1 MVIRLN
7 LIVYPIVCYRCQTHC
22 IRFNSSSEI
31 GEKAIGKILEIKEQ
45 EPGDNEYALFLQIDG
60 VQGNQYTYDLSFL
73 DLEQAR
79 SDDKRVEFGN
89 LTVIIASK
97 DLDKFNNAKLELSD
111 DPTAPGLTMD
121 NPNTPS
127 PEIFGNPDE
136 MPELTGELAEKVQ
149 TVLESQINPA
159 IASHGGVAQLVG
171 VEGQDIY
178 LKLGGGC
185 QGCGMAQVTLT
196 QGIETSLRDAIPE
209 IGNIIDAT
217 DHASGDNPYFESAKK

>member
-1 MVIRLN
+1 
-7 LIVYPIVCYRCQTHC
+7 
-22 IRFNSSSEI
+22 
-31 GEKAIGKILEIKEQ
+31 
-45 EPGDNEYALFLQIDG
+45 
-60 VQGNQYTYDLSFL
+60 
-73 DLEQAR
+73 
-79 SDDKRVEFGN
+79 
-89 LTVIIASK
+89 
-97 DLDKFNNAKLELSD
+97 
-111 DPTAPGLTMD
+111 MD

-171 VEGQDIY
+171 VEGQDVY

-217 DHASGDNPYFESAKK
+217 DHASGDNPYFESSKK

>member
-1 MVIRLN
+1 M
-7 LIVYPIVCYRCQTHC
+7 TDK
-22 IRFNSSSEI
+22 FKFDI
-31 GEKAIGKILEIKEQ
+31 GDKAIDKILEIKAQ

-79 SDDKRVEFGN
+79 SDDKRVEFGS

-171 VEGQDIY
+171 VEGQDVY

-217 DHASGDNPYFESAKK
+217 DHASGDNPYFESSKK

>member
-1 MVIRLN
+1 M
-7 LIVYPIVCYRCQTHC
+7 TD
-22 IRFNSSSEI
+22 FKFDI
-31 GEKAIGKILEIKEQ
+31 GEKAIAKILEIKEQ
-45 EPGDNEYALFLQIDG
+45 EPGDNDYALFLQIDG

-79 SDDKRVEFGN
+79 SDDKRLEFGD
-89 LTVIIASK
+89 LLVIIASK
-97 DLDKFNNAKLELSD
+97 DLDKFNNSKLELSD
-111 DPTAPGLTMD
+111 DPAAPGLTMD

-196 QGIETSLRDAIPE
+196 QGIETSLREAIPE

>member
-1 MVIRLN
+1 MTV
-7 LIVYPIVCYRCQTHC
+7 
-22 IRFNSSSEI
+22 FKFDI
-31 GEKAIGKILEIKEQ
+31 GEKAIAKILEIKEQ
-45 EPGDNEYALFLQIDG
+45 EPGDNDYALFLQIDG
-60 VQGNQYTYDLSFL
+60 VQGNQYTYDHIFL

-79 SDDKRVEFGN
+79 SDDKRLEFDE
-89 LTVIIASK
+89 LVVIIASK

-111 DPTAPGLTMD
+111 DPAAPGLTMD

-171 VEGQDIY
+171 VEGKDIY

-196 QGIETSLRDAIPE
+196 QGIETSLREAIPE

>member
-1 MVIRLN
+1 M
-7 LIVYPIVCYRCQTHC
+7 TD
-22 IRFNSSSEI
+22 FKFDI
-31 GEKAIGKILEIKEQ
+31 GEKAIAKILEIKEQ
-45 EPGDNEYALFLQIDG
+45 EPGDNDYALFLQIDG

-79 SDDKRVEFGN
+79 SDDKRLEFED
-89 LTVIIASK
+89 LVVIIASK

-111 DPTAPGLTMD
+111 DPAAPGLTMD

-171 VEGQDIY
+171 VEGKDIY

-196 QGIETSLRDAIPE
+196 QGIETSLREAIPE

>member
-1 MVIRLN
+1 M
-7 LIVYPIVCYRCQTHC
+7 TD
-22 IRFNSSSEI
+22 FKFDI
-31 GEKAIGKILEIKEQ
+31 GEKAIAKILEIKEQ
-45 EPGDNEYALFLQIDG
+45 EPGDNDYALFLQIDG

-79 SDDKRVEFGN
+79 SDDKRLEFED
-89 LTVIIASK
+89 LVVIIASK

-111 DPTAPGLTMD
+111 DPSAPGLTMD

>member
-1 MVIRLN
+1 M
-7 LIVYPIVCYRCQTHC
+7 TD
-22 IRFNSSSEI
+22 FKFDI
-31 GEKAIGKILEIKEQ
+31 GEKAIAKILEIKEQ
-45 EPGDNEYALFLQIDG
+45 EPGDNDYALFLQIDG

-79 SDDKRVEFGN
+79 SDDKRLEFGD
-89 LTVIIASK
+89 LVVIIASK
-97 DLDKFNNAKLELSD
+97 DLDKFNNSKLELSD
-111 DPTAPGLTMD
+111 DPAAPGLTMD

-196 QGIETSLRDAIPE
+196 QGLETSLREAIPE

>member
-1 MVIRLN
+1 M
-7 LIVYPIVCYRCQTHC
+7 TDK
-22 IRFNSSSEI
+22 FKFDI
-31 GEKAIGKILEIKEQ
+31 GEQAIDKILEIKEQ

-79 SDDKRVEFGN
+79 SDDKRLEFGS

-111 DPTAPGLTMD
+111 DPAAPELTMD

-171 VEGQDIY
+171 VEGQDVY

-217 DHASGDNPYFESAKK
+217 DHASGDNPYFESSKK

>member
-1 MVIRLN
+1 M
-7 LIVYPIVCYRCQTHC
+7 TDK
-22 IRFNSSSEI
+22 FKFDI
-31 GEKAIGKILEIKEQ
+31 GDKAIDKILEIKAQ

-79 SDDKRVEFGN
+79 SDDKRVEFGS

-171 VEGQDIY
+171 VEGQDVY

>member
-1 MVIRLN
+1 MTN
-7 LIVYPIVCYRCQTHC
+7 K
-22 IRFNSSSEI
+22 FKFDI
-31 GEKAIGKILEIKEQ
+31 GEQAIDKILEIKEQ

-79 SDDKRVEFGN
+79 SDDKRLEFGS

-111 DPTAPGLTMD
+111 DPAAPGLTMD

-171 VEGQDIY
+171 VEGQDVY

-217 DHASGDNPYFESAKK
+217 DHASGDNPYFESSKK

>member
-1 MVIRLN
+1 MID
-7 LIVYPIVCYRCQTHC
+7 
-22 IRFNSSSEI
+22 FKFDI
-31 GEKAIGKILEIKEQ
+31 GEKAIAKILEIKEQ

-79 SDDKRVEFGN
+79 SDDKRLEFGE
-89 LTVIIASK
+89 LVVIIASK
-97 DLDKFNNAKLELSD
+97 DLDKFDNSKLELSD
-111 DPTAPGLTMD
+111 DPAAPGLTMD

-196 QGIETSLRDAIPE
+196 KGIETSLREAIPE

>member
-1 MVIRLN
+1 MID
-7 LIVYPIVCYRCQTHC
+7 
-22 IRFNSSSEI
+22 FKFDI
-31 GEKAIGKILEIKEQ
+31 GEKAIAKILEIKEQ
-45 EPGDNEYALFLQIDG
+45 EPGDNDYALFLQIDG

-79 SDDKRVEFGN
+79 SDDKRLEFGD
-89 LTVIIASK
+89 LVVIIASK
-97 DLDKFNNAKLELSD
+97 DLDKFNNSKLELSD
-111 DPTAPGLTMD
+111 DPAAPGLTMD

-196 QGIETSLRDAIPE
+196 QGIETSLREAIPE

>member
-1 MVIRLN
+1 M
-7 LIVYPIVCYRCQTHC
+7 TDK
-22 IRFNSSSEI
+22 FKFDI
-31 GEKAIGKILEIKEQ
+31 GEKAIDKILEIKEQ

-79 SDDKRVEFGN
+79 SDDKRLEFGS

-111 DPTAPGLTMD
+111 DPAAPGLTMD

-171 VEGQDIY
+171 VEGQDVY

-217 DHASGDNPYFESAKK
+217 DHASGDNPYFESSKK

>member
-1 MVIRLN
+1 M
-7 LIVYPIVCYRCQTHC
+7 TDK
-22 IRFNSSSEI
+22 FKFDI
-31 GEKAIGKILEIKEQ
+31 GEQAIDKILEIKEQ

-79 SDDKRVEFGN
+79 SDDKRLEFGS

-111 DPTAPGLTMD
+111 DPAAPGLTMD

-159 IASHGGVAQLVG
+159 LASHGGVAQLVG
-171 VEGQDIY
+171 VEGQDVY

-217 DHASGDNPYFESAKK
+217 DHASGDNPYFESSKK

>member
-1 MVIRLN
+1 M
-7 LIVYPIVCYRCQTHC
+7 
-22 IRFNSSSEI
+22 
-31 GEKAIGKILEIKEQ
+31 
-45 EPGDNEYALFLQIDG
+45 QIDG

-73 DLEQAR
+73 DLDQAR
-79 SDDKRVEFGN
+79 PDDKRIEFGG
-89 LTVIIASK
+89 LSVVIASK
-97 DLDKFNNAKLELSD
+97 DVDNFNGASLDMSD
-111 DPTAPGLTMD
+111 DPSAPGLTMD

-127 PEIFGNPDE
+127 PAMFGNPEE

-159 IASHGGVAQLVG
+159 IASHGGQASLVG

-178 LKLGGGC
+178 LRLGGGC

-196 QGIETSLRDAIPE
+196 QGIEKALRDAVPE

-217 DHASGDNPYFESAKK
+217 DHASGSNPYFESSKK

>member
-1 MVIRLN
+1 M
-7 LIVYPIVCYRCQTHC
+7 TDK
-22 IRFNSSSEI
+22 FKFDI
-31 GEKAIGKILEIKEQ
+31 GAEAVSKILEIKEQ

-79 SDDKRVEFGN
+79 SDDTRIDFGE

-111 DPTAPGLTMD
+111 DPASPGLTMD

-127 PEIFGNPDE
+127 HEIFGNPEDL
-136 MPELTGELAEKVQ
+136 PELTGELAEKVK
-149 TVLESQINPA
+149 TVLETQINPA

-196 QGIETSLRDAIPE
+196 QGIETSLRQAIPE

-217 DHASGDNPYFESAKK
+217 DHASGSNPYFEASKK

>member
-1 MVIRLN
+1 M
-7 LIVYPIVCYRCQTHC
+7 TDK
-22 IRFNSSSEI
+22 FKFDI
-31 GEKAIGKILEIKEQ
+31 GEQAIDKILEIKEQ

-79 SDDKRVEFGN
+79 SDDKRLEFGS

-111 DPTAPGLTMD
+111 DPAAPGLTMD

-171 VEGQDIY
+171 VEGQDVY

-217 DHASGDNPYFESAKK
+217 DHASGENPYFESSSHSH

>member
-1 MVIRLN
+1 MTDFKFDI
-7 LIVYPIVCYRCQTHC
+7 
-22 IRFNSSSEI
+22 S
-31 GEKAIGKILEIKEQ
+31 EKAIAKILEIKEQ
-45 EPGDNEYALFLQIDG
+45 EPGDNDYALFLQIDG

-79 SDDKRVEFGN
+79 SDDKRLEFGD
-89 LTVIIASK
+89 LVVIIASK
-97 DLDKFNNAKLELSD
+97 DLDKFNNSKLELSD
-111 DPTAPGLTMD
+111 DPAAPGLTMD

-196 QGIETSLRDAIPE
+196 QGIETSLREAIPE

>member
-1 MVIRLN
+1 M
-7 LIVYPIVCYRCQTHC
+7 TD
-22 IRFNSSSEI
+22 FKFDI
-31 GEKAIGKILEIKEQ
+31 GEKAIDKILEIKEQ
-45 EPGDNEYALFLQIDG
+45 EPGDNDYALFLQIDG

-79 SDDKRVEFGN
+79 SDDKRLEFGD
-89 LTVIIASK
+89 LVVIIASK
-97 DLDKFNNAKLELSD
+97 DLDKFNNSKLELSD
-111 DPTAPGLTMD
+111 DPAAPGLTMD

-196 QGIETSLRDAIPE
+196 QGIETSLREAIPE